1 LLVLIALLCTPSS
14 SKSLSLRVRKTHE
27 RLDLG
32 RVMTTIDATDAR
44 LSTHEEV
51 CALRYE
57 QINARLKRIEG
68 IMLKTAGLMIVS
80 MAGTIFSAVWILK

>member
-1 LLVLIALLCTPSS
+1 MS
-14 SKSLSLRVRKTHE
+14 
-27 RLDLG
+27 
-32 RVMTTIDATDAR
+32 TINATDAR
-44 LSTHEEV
+44 LSTHEEI

-68 IMLKTAGLMIVS
+68 IMLKTAGIMLLS

>member
-1 LLVLIALLCTPSS
+1 MTDKDMVTATEARLE
-14 SKSLSLRVRKTHE
+14 THE
-27 RLDLG
+27 QL
-32 RVMTTIDATDAR
+32 
-44 LSTHEEV
+44 

-68 IMLKTAGLMIVS
+68 IMLKTAGVMLLS

>member
-1 LLVLIALLCTPSS
+1 
-14 SKSLSLRVRKTHE
+14 
-27 RLDLG
+27 
-32 RVMTTIDATDAR
+32 MATVDSTAAR

-68 IMLKTAGLMIVS
+68 ILMRTAGVMLVS
-80 MAGTIFSAVWILK
+80 MAGTIFAAVWITR